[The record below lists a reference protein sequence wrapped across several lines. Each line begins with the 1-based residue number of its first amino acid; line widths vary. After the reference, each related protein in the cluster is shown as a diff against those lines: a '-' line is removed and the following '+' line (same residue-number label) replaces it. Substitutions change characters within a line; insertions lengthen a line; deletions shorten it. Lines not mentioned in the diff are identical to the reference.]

1 MDQHP
6 TSQPPASGPDVRTRR
21 PGHAPGCAPP
31 PAVNGPGAG
40 GWVERSLR
48 LVEPVVRG
56 PAVVVVTIAIFAAAG
71 VVGGRGG
78 VAAASAYVL
87 FLGTYCLLNFWHCR
101 ETHCVVTGAG
111 WTPLAL
117 LGFAAALTPA
127 ASMSWFRVNVESAA
141 FLVILAAGYAL
152 EWAVAAR
159 TGRRAL
165 R

>member
-1 MDQHP
+1 
-6 TSQPPASGPDVRTRR
+6 
-21 PGHAPGCAPP
+21 
-31 PAVNGPGAG
+31 
-40 GWVERSLR
+40 VESYLR
-48 LVEPVVRG
+48 LVDPVVRG
-56 PAVVVVTIAIFAAAG
+56 PAVVVVTIAVFAAAG
-71 VVGGRGG
+71 ALGGRGG
-78 VAAASAYVL
+78 VAMASAYVL

-101 ETHCVVTGAG
+101 ETHCVVTGVG

-117 LGFAAALTPA
+117 LGFAVALAPG

-141 FLVILAAGYAL
+141 FLVILGAGYAL

>member
-1 MDQHP
+1 
-6 TSQPPASGPDVRTRR
+6 
-21 PGHAPGCAPP
+21 
-31 PAVNGPGAG
+31 
-40 GWVERSLR
+40 VERFLR

-56 PAVVVVTIAIFAAAG
+56 PAVVVVTIAVFAAAG
-71 VVGGRGG
+71 AVGGRGG
-78 VAAASAYVL
+78 VALASPWVL

-117 LGFAAALTPA
+117 LGFAAALAPG
-127 ASMSWFRVNVESAA
+127 ASLSWFRVNAESSA
-141 FLVILAAGYAL
+141 FLVILGIGYAL